1 MQPWTI
7 VGIVVV
13 LVGCAS
19 SPKKL
24 DRELRPYVG
33 QNIAAVSAVLGSPDS
48 EHESLGETLYTWTVN
63 NHFTI
68 VVPPYDTASGFI
80 GGLPFFAT
88 SQGAQDVR
96 VHDECNLQIATDSA
110 GVIKDFRSN
119 GNGGCQ
125 RFVKALD
132 M

>member
-7 VGIVVV
+7 IGFVVV

-19 SPKKL
+19 PPKKL

-33 QNIAAVSAVLGSPDS
+33 QNIAALSAVLGSPDS
-48 EHESLGETLYTWTVN
+48 EHESPGETLYTWTVN
-63 NHFTI
+63 NHI
-68 VVPPYDTASGFI
+68 SMVVPPYDTASGFI
-80 GGLPFFAT
+80 GGLPFFST
-88 SQGAQDVR
+88 SQGAQGVS
-96 VHDECNLQIATDSA
+96 VHDQCNLQIATDSA
-110 GVIKDFRSN
+110 GIIKDFRSN
-119 GNGGCQ
+119 GNAGCQ